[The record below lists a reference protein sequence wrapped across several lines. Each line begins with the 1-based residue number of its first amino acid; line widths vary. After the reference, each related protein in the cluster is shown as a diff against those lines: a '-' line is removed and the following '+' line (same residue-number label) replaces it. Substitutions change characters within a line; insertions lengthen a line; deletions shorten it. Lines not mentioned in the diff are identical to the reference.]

1 MQIDDDADFVVV
13 VFSLFNNEK
22 NMYCY
27 NKQKYIGQN
36 IIHDVRSEKM
46 EKASLNVL
54 SGYVVVVRSFFFCRT
69 NNRPKV
75 KITSI
80 QMLCVCVCKDV
91 IIIVLYCGN
100 DCN

>member
-1 MQIDDDADFVVV
+1 
-13 VFSLFNNEK
+13 
-22 NMYCY
+22 MYCY

-46 EKASLNVL
+46 EKTSLNVL
-54 SGYVVVVRSFFFCRT
+54 SGYVVRSFVLLFCRT

-91 IIIVLYCGN
+91 IIIVLYCHYQPWFINQQGLFTFTFIF
-100 DCN
+100 DQ